1 MGVNTVQRIPGVYE
15 LPGLVL
21 SPSGGNVQFVGTAAN
36 VAALGQVGAAIKSRT
51 FANTNAALN
60 ANIVSGRGDVIYWL
74 PGYTESIAAAD
85 AWSNL
90 GSKTDVTL
98 CGLGHGTNRAAITWT
113 AAGSTVLMDS
123 ANFRIQNAQLFLAGP
138 HAAGSALT
146 VAAPITISA
155 TGWDISGC
163 DIFWGFDADQIV
175 AIGITTTAAAT
186 RGKFN
191 ANNCFAETAAVPTTT
206 FLRLT
211 GTDYLEMDGTFVIG
225 PGSTVATAAP
235 VQMLTTA
242 SLKVNIRNCIF
253 QSTLANST
261 VSFTAMA
268 GCTGSVSFSSFGV
281 LAAGNGIT
289 TGSGLQ
295 VNGSFTA
302 VAGAAGVAT
311 TG

>member
-51 FANTNAALN
+51 FATTNAALN

-74 PGYTESIAAAD
+74 PGYTESITAAD

-90 GSKTDVTL
+90 GTKTDVTL

-113 AAGSTVLMDS
+113 AAASTVLFDA
-123 ANFRIQNAQLFLAGP
+123 ANFRVLNAQLFLAGP
-138 HAAGSALT
+138 QAAGTAVT

-155 TGWDISGC
+155 GGFEISGC
-163 DIFWGFDADQIV
+163 DIYWGFDADQIV
-175 AIGITTTAAAT
+175 TIGITTTAAADN
-186 RGKFN
+186 GKFN
-191 ANNCFAETAAVPTTT
+191 NNYCFAETAAVPTTT
-206 FLRLT
+206 FLRIT
-211 GTDYLEMDGTFVIG
+211 GCDQMEIDGTMIIG
-225 PGSTVATAAP
+225 PGSTVAIGP
-235 VQMLTTA
+235 VQQLTTG
-242 SLKVNIRNCIF
+242 SKGMKVTNSIF
-253 QSTLANST
+253 QNTLAAST
-261 VSFTAMA
+261 HSFTAIA
-268 GCTGSVSFSSFGV
+268 GCTGIVDKCAFGV
-281 LAAGNGIT
+281 LAAGNGLT

-295 VNGSFTA
+295 VTNSYTA